1 MKTCLRRVFCESTES
16 DGHRVEH
23 GPGPDNVFSSAG
35 VKTTFCELLLGA
47 ATFPTSVGRRARSL
61 IRVMLPQRLHA
72 NRVLLQG
79 QDEEGG
85 PGSRIASIKQHPGV
99 CFLMIAYSC

>member
-1 MKTCLRRVFCESTES
+1 MFCESTES

-47 ATFPTSVGRRARSL
+47 ATFPTSVGRRAHSL
-61 IRVMLPQRLHA
+61 IRLVEIFFWVASLTGAGEQGDFYVMLLFHRLF
-72 NRVLLQG
+72 NGDR
-79 QDEEGG
+79 
-85 PGSRIASIKQHPGV
+85 KQE
-99 CFLMIAYSC
+99 S